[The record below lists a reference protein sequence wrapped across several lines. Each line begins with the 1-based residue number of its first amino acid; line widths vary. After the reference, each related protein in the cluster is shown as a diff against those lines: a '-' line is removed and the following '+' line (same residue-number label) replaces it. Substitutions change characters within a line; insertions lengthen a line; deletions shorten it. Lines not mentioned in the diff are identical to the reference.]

1 MILFLTVDIINLLK
15 QHTMQ
20 LRNAKTTTIINSI
33 YDIED
38 EVVELEDFGFDKKSY
53 KICSVINI
61 KNPTYKF
68 VVYYNETEDVLEI
81 KRDGKFVDI
90 LSLEEAKELFWDKVR

>member
-1 MILFLTVDIINLLK
+1 
-15 QHTMQ
+15 MQ

-38 EVVELEDFGFDKKSY
+38 EIVELKEFGFDKKSY
-53 KICSVINI
+53 KICSVIII

-68 VVYYNETEDVLEI
+68 VVYDKEREDVIET